1 MKVGD
6 LVLVFDNHIGESRK
20 LQVKLTNQWYGPYR
34 IREAPADSTYYRLIE
49 LDGTELAESFAG
61 DRLKRFFPRGNTAGN
76 TVLPERN
83 NVELPRTVVERE
95 VLDEIVV
102 EPPPPDWRMY

>member
-20 LQVKLTNQWYGPYR
+20 LQVKLMNQWYGPYC
-34 IREAPADSTYYRLIE
+34 IREVPVDSTYYRLIE
-49 LDGTELAESFAG
+49 LDGTELAESFAE
-61 DRLKRFFPRGNTAGN
+61 DRLKCFFPRGNTAGT

-83 NVELPRTVVERE
+83 DVEFSRTVVERE
-95 VLDEIVV
+95 VLDKIVV
-102 EPPPPDWRMY
+102 EPPPDDWRIY